1 MERNIMMVGVYG
13 GADPSGAIG
22 SEKFDGVRATW
33 DGARLVS
40 RDGVILAAPAWFTAG
55 LPSFPLDGELWAGR
69 GAFDVASGIARRA
82 DGGDAWQALRYV
94 VFDAPSDLP
103 YVERLAVVAT
113 ISTPYAY
120 AAPTWVVADASDL
133 AARLDAVTD
142 AGGEGLVIRDPMSAY
157 HRVDAFTAWKVKR
170 FADSEAVVVGHVA
183 GKAGGLVLVVSRDG
197 VTFRIGSGMTAKQR
211 RNPPALGSVVTYR
224 FDGLTS
230 KGLPR
235 FPRLVGVRYDVAV
248 SA

>member
-55 LPSFPLDGELWAGR
+55 LPSFALDGELWAGR

-113 ISTPYAY
+113 IATAYAY

-133 AARLDAVTD
+133 AARLDAVT
-142 AGGEGLVIRDPMSAY
+142 
-157 HRVDAFTAWKVKR
+157 H
-170 FADSEAVVVGHVA
+170 VGA
-183 GKAGGLVLVVSRDG
+183 A
-197 VTFRIGSGMTAKQR
+197 
-211 RNPPALGSVVTYR
+211 
-224 FDGLTS
+224 
-230 KGLPR
+230 
-235 FPRLVGVRYDVAV
+235 
-248 SA
+248 